1 MGQASSGTGSATVTG
16 AGSTWNIYG
25 PIRVGS
31 AGTGTLRVEDGAA
44 VSSERAYAGWQA
56 GGSGTVIVTGKS
68 STLTAINE
76 VNVGSSGKGEFR
88 IENGAKVFSGG
99 GAFLG
104 NGAQGVGTVTAT
116 GPGSAWT
123 HGGGLTVGAA
133 GQGTL
138 GITDGAGVSN
148 AIGRIGAQAGSS
160 GTVNVVGGGSTWTN
174 TALLYVGDAGTGT
187 LDISAGATVSSDG
200 AQVGQAANGSGTVT
214 VRGPGST
221 WDVQGI
227 PYIGVSGTGTVEA
240 TDGALLRTEWGYI
253 GHKAGGV
260 GTVTVRGQNSEWSNG
275 GSNIYVGNGGKG
287 TLNVEQGGRV
297 RVANVSVAEQANS
310 VGNVRVHGTDA
321 AGNASELRLYDFYV
335 GNSGK
340 GTLRIEGGGS
350 VRSSNGTA
358 GVNAG
363 SEGRVTVSGAAADGQ
378 ASTWTTDK
386 GASLRIG
393 DRGVGDLRIEAGGQ
407 VTSGSGV
414 VGRSSGGVGTVT
426 VTGVGS
432 GAAAGTPSTWTSTGK
447 LMVGQAGQGTLSVEA
462 GGKLSSGGG
471 SIGEGATGVGS
482 ATLTGKNTLWNSTG
496 DFHVGENGQ
505 GTLRVENGA
514 ALSSD
519 WTRLGVQSAS
529 QGTATVTGAGSSWT
543 SASDFTVGLAGKGTL
558 AVLDGATLAAN
569 GATTAI
575 GSNPGGEGAV
585 RVADAKLDARLLYV
599 GQEGTGRL
607 DVEHGGKVTA
617 TIRLTAGLHAG
628 STGEIRVQGT
638 GAELVSA
645 NNILVGSSG
654 AGTLIVDAGGTAH
667 ATSEVGIGQEVGS
680 AGTVH
685 LRGDEAQG
693 RGVLIADRL
702 VRGAGRATLDLDGG
716 ILRASAD
723 STDFLSGFDDVAL
736 GSRGAYIDTAG
747 HTVIVGSAFSSQ
759 AGDSSGLVKEGAGL
773 LALRGASTYVGD
785 TTING
790 GTLGLAGGGQ
800 LAATTDVRLANA
812 GARFD
817 IASANGNR
825 TIGALLGVAG
835 TEVVLGGNTLS
846 FGDAGDTT
854 FAGAIIGLGGV
865 VRQGSGSTTLT
876 GTNTYTGG
884 TTIDGGTLRINGSV
898 AGDVQVNN
906 GGTLAGAGSTPGTG
920 HIGGNVT
927 VGNADTSGARA
938 TLSPGN
944 SPGTLTIGGSLR
956 LNPSATTVFELGQPG
971 VAGGASNDLLNV
983 GGNLALGG
991 TLQAGVAA
999 AGWYRLINYAGSL
1012 SGSFAQQQ
1020 VSSSQSGFNIAAYSL
1035 DTGTAGQVNLAVRGV
1050 GQTIQF
1056 WNGPNHTANGTVS
1069 GGPGTWSGLGTNW
1082 ANATPQGGPDGNS
1095 AVGWGGSVGVFGG
1108 TGGSVAVQGTL
1119 LFDTLQF
1126 SANGYHLQ
1134 APGGSGSMA
1143 ISPASGTAATLHTDA
1158 GVSARISAP
1167 IVDGA
1172 TGNRLV
1178 LGGAG
1183 VLALTGAST
1192 YTGGTMLNSGALE
1205 ATGNGLGTGTLTING
1220 GILARTDVGNQ
1231 VRVNGNFGVTGS
1243 TTLSGPV
1250 ELGADT
1256 RVTAT
1261 AAAGSTSA
1269 TGMFA
1274 GPISGAGGLTFD
1286 SDLSTSTP
1294 GLFYLFGAS
1303 DNSYTGTTT
1312 ARSNVRLILA
1322 RQPGHVAVPGDFT
1335 IEGTASVSESYSE
1348 QIADSAQVTVNSPGV
1363 LAAPGEFGGV
1373 TPVLFE
1379 GLMVHPTLG
1388 LDALTETIGSLHG
1401 TGTVGLGS
1409 GTLRVG
1415 SGEFGGQISNG
1426 GYATWFA
1433 TVGGPAANG
1442 KLVKYGPGTLTLSGD
1457 NSYTGGT
1464 TIEGGTLQVGNGGTS
1479 GSLTGDVANSGVLA
1493 FNRSNASTFAGVIS
1507 GSGAVQQLGAGRT
1520 TFTGAHTYTGGTTVQ
1535 AGTLALSGA
1544 GRLADAGTL
1553 RLTGSGA
1560 TFDLSAADGD
1570 RQIGALSGV
1579 AGSVVA
1585 LGAHRLTVDQSGG
1598 SSFAGSIHGSGGL
1611 TKTGAGTLTLA
1622 GASDYSGGTALKQ
1635 GRLNLGHSSALGT
1648 GELAMD
1654 DGTTLGFSADGL
1666 TLANAIRMTG
1676 NNDPVIDTGSFS
1688 QTISGAISGGGFL
1701 TKEGTGTLT
1710 LSGTNTYTGATD
1722 VARGTLR
1729 AGASHTLSAA
1739 SAHTVAAGATLDL
1752 AGFSQRVAGLT
1763 NAGTVSLHGS
1773 TPGTVLTVTGPWVG
1787 QGGTLAL
1794 GTVLGGNGS
1803 PSDKVLL
1810 SGASAVASGTTKVR
1824 ISNLGGLG
1832 ARTTGN
1838 GIEVVGTEGGARIE
1852 GQAFALAAPVAAGA
1866 YEYQL
1871 KTTSSGAYLSNSLP
1885 APDPVPPSTVP
1896 AVPTYRTEV
1905 PLYAAQPEQLRQANL
1920 AMLGSMHQRMGD
1932 DGAGSVRGAD
1942 AEQGRRQAWGR
1953 ILTVDREIQQGGT
1966 VSPSS
1971 KGRLTGFQ
1979 AGTDL
1984 WADPNWR
1991 AGLYVGQLEG
2001 DMRVNGFARGIPGLA
2016 VGRNDLRSEYLGG
2029 YLTYR
2034 TDNGL
2039 YVDGVLQAGRHRTTL
2054 DTLEPSLG
2062 GASKGNSL
2070 LASIEVGQSFAL
2082 GAGWSVEPQLQLVHQ
2097 RLSLDNGVIV
2107 GSQVQQ
2113 DTPGNRAV
2121 RAGLRVKGE
2130 FAVSTGTLQA
2140 YARLNVW
2147 HRGSGTDRT
2156 RFIGPAAFT
2165 DIVTPTGGSS
2175 TEAAVGATWQISPMV
2190 GVYGELAQMWSS
2202 GGNARA
2208 EGGPNASLGMKVRW

>member
-1 MGQASSGTGSATVTG
+1 M
-16 AGSTWNIYG
+16 
-25 PIRVGS
+25 
-31 AGTGTLRVEDGAA
+31 
-44 VSSERAYAGWQA
+44 
-56 GGSGTVIVTGKS
+56 
-68 STLTAINE
+68 
-76 VNVGSSGKGEFR
+76 
-88 IENGAKVFSGG
+88 
-99 GAFLG
+99 
-104 NGAQGVGTVTAT
+104 
-116 GPGSAWT
+116 
-123 HGGGLTVGAA
+123 
-133 GQGTL
+133 
-138 GITDGAGVSN
+138 
-148 AIGRIGAQAGSS
+148 
-160 GTVNVVGGGSTWTN
+160 
-174 TALLYVGDAGTGT
+174 
-187 LDISAGATVSSDG
+187 
-200 AQVGQAANGSGTVT
+200 
-214 VRGPGST
+214 
-221 WDVQGI
+221 
-227 PYIGVSGTGTVEA
+227 PYIGVSGTGTVEV

-253 GHKAGGV
+253 GHKADGV
-260 GTVTVRGQNSEWSNG
+260 GTVTVRGRNSEWSNG
-275 GSNIYVGNGGKG
+275 GSNIYVGNAGKG
-287 TLNVEQGGRV
+287 TLNVEQGARV

-310 VGNVRVHGTDA
+310 VGDVRVHGTDPD
-321 AGNASELRLYDFYV
+321 GNASELRLYDFYV
-335 GNSGK
+335 GNAGK

-363 SEGRVTVSGAAADGQ
+363 SEGRVTVSGAAATGQ
-378 ASTWTTDK
+378 VSTWTTDK
-386 GASLRIG
+386 GSSLRIG
-393 DRGVGDLRIEAGGQ
+393 DRGVGDLRIEAGGR

-414 VGRSSGGVGTVT
+414 VGRSSGSVGTVT

-432 GAAAGTPSTWTSTGK
+432 GAAAGAPSTWTHTGN
-447 LMVGQAGQGTLSVEA
+447 LMVGQAGQGTLNVEA
-462 GGKLSSGGG
+462 GGTLSSA
-471 SIGEGATGVGS
+471 SSYIGQDATGVGS
-482 ATLTGKNTLWNSTG
+482 ATLTGQNTRWTSTG
-496 DFHVGENGQ
+496 DFHVGEKGQ
-505 GTLRVENGA
+505 GTLRVESGA

-519 WTRLGVQSAS
+519 WTQLGLRTGS
-529 QGTATVTGAGSSWT
+529 QGTATVAGAGSSWT
-543 SASDFTVGLAGKGTL
+543 SARDFTVGTAGKGTL
-558 AVLDGATLAAN
+558 TVLDGGTVTVNNSLMS
-569 GATTAI
+569 I
-575 GSNPGGEGAV
+575 GGDAGGSGAV
-585 RVADAKLDARLLYV
+585 RVADAKLDMGILYV
-599 GQEGTGRL
+599 GQAGTGRL
-607 DVEHGGKVTA
+607 DVEPDGKVAATA
-617 TIRLTAGLHAG
+617 RVVVGLHAG
-628 STGEIRVQGT
+628 AIGQVQVQGP
-638 GAELVSA
+638 GARLTSA
-645 NNILVGSSG
+645 ADMRVGSSG
-654 AGTLIVDAGGTAH
+654 TGTLIVDAGGTAE
-667 ATSEVGIGQEVGS
+667 AGSEVLVGHLAGS

-685 LRGDEAQG
+685 LRGDEAHG
-693 RGVLIADRL
+693 RGVLVADRL
-702 VRGAGRATLDLDGG
+702 VRGAGSATLDLDGG
-716 ILRASAD
+716 ILRASAN
-723 STDFLSGFDDVAL
+723 SSDFLSGFDDVAL
-736 GSRGAYIDTAG
+736 GSRGAYIDTDG
-747 HTVIVGSAFSSQ
+747 HTVAVSSAFSSR
-759 AGDSSGLVKEGAGL
+759 AGDSSGLVKEGAGS

-790 GTLGLAGGGQ
+790 GTLALDGAGR
-800 LAATTDVRLANA
+800 LAATTDVRLAHA
-812 GARFD
+812 GTSFD
-817 IASANGNR
+817 IANASGNR

-835 TEVVLGGNTLS
+835 TEVALGGNTLS

-854 FAGAIIGLGGV
+854 FAGAITGLGAV

-876 GTNTYTGG
+876 GANTYTGG
-884 TTIDGGTLRINGSV
+884 TTIDSGTLRINGSV

-1020 VSSSQSGFNIAAYSL
+1020 VGSSQSGFNIAAYSL
-1035 DTGTAGQVNLAVRGV
+1035 DTGTAGQINLAVRGV

-1069 GGPGTWSGLGTNW
+1069 GGPGSWSGLGTNW

-1108 TGGSVAVQGTL
+1108 TGGNVAVQGTL

-1126 SANGYHLQ
+1126 SANGYHFE

-1192 YTGGTMLNSGALE
+1192 YTGGTTLNSGALE
-1205 ATGNGLGTGTLTING
+1205 ATGNGLGMGTLTING

-1231 VRVNGNFGVTGS
+1231 VQVNGNFGVTGS

-1269 TGMFA
+1269 TGIFA

-1322 RQPGHVAVPGDFT
+1322 RQPGHVAVPGDFV

-1348 QIADSAQVTVNSPGV
+1348 QIADSARVTVNSPGV
-1363 LAAPGEFGGV
+1363 LAAPGEFGGT

-1388 LDALTETIGSLHG
+1388 LDTLTETIGSLHG

-1415 SGEFGGQISNG
+1415 SGEFSGQISNG

-1493 FNRSNASTFAGVIS
+1493 FNRSNASTFAGAIS

-1520 TFTGAHTYTGGTTVQ
+1520 TFTGVHTYTGGTTVQ

-1544 GRLADAGTL
+1544 GRLANAGAL
-1553 RLTGSGA
+1553 RLAGSGA

-1579 AGSVVA
+1579 AGSIVA
-1585 LGAHRLTVDQSGG
+1585 LGARRLTVDQSGN

-1611 TKTGAGTLTLA
+1611 TKTGAGALTLA

-1729 AGASHTLSAA
+1729 AGASRTLSAA
-1739 SAHTVAAGATLDL
+1739 SAHTVASGAALDL

-1803 PSDKVLL
+1803 PSDKVML
-1810 SGASAVASGTTKVR
+1810 SGATAVASGTTKVR

-1896 AVPTYRTEV
+1896 TVPTYRSEV
-1905 PLYAAQPEQLRQANL
+1905 PLYAALPEQLRQANL
-1920 AMLGSMHQRMGD
+1920 AMLGSMHQRVGD

-1971 KGRLTGFQ
+1971 EGRLTGFQ

-2082 GAGWSVEPQLQLVHQ
+2082 GAGWSMEPQLQLVHQ
-2097 RLSLDNGVIV
+2097 RLSLNDSAIV

-2113 DTPGNRAV
+2113 DTPGGWAV

-2147 HRGSGTDRT
+2147 HRDSGTDRT
-2156 RFIGPAAFT
+2156 RFIGPAAFA

-2190 GVYGELAQMWSS
+2190 GVYGELGHLWGS
-2202 GGNARA
+2202 GGNVKTK
-2208 EGGPNASLGMKVRW
+2208 GGPNASAGVKLRW